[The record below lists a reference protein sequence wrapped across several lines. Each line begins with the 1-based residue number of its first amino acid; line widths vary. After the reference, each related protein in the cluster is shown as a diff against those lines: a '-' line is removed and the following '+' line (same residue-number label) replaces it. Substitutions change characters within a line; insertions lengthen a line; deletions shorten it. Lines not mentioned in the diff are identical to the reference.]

1 MRYLSAIRE
10 AMAASDPY
18 LPPAG
23 IPLEPF
29 YHPGPRRPGK
39 TGVAAAK
46 RAARKRRNQRRA
58 RR

>member
-1 MRYLSAIRE
+1 MRYLSAIRA
-10 AMAASDPY
+10 AMASTDLY

-23 IPLEPF
+23 LPLGPS
-29 YHPGPRRPGK
+29 YPGPARPGK